1 MITASLVLYKT
12 KEEDLEKVIGC
23 VNNSIIKKLY
33 VIDNSPTDLLRELV
47 LHLSNKTEYIYGQGN
62 VGYGSANNIGIQN
75 SISCNADYHIVL
87 NPDIF
92 FEPSVISDLEM
103 FADQHQDVG
112 LLLPKVVYP
121 DGRLQ
126 YLCKLMPTPMDIF
139 GRRFIPLKYMK
150 KRNERYEMH
159 RMGYDKAWNCPILSG
174 CFMFMRVSVLKQSGL
189 FDDSFF
195 MYFEDFDLMRRIH
208 RVSKTVFFPDSTII
222 HDHAAEH
229 HTNRRLLK
237 ASIKS
242 AIQYFNKWGWI
253 FDSERRRVN
262 RHAFDVSNFIDDNRD
277 GKQGYFK
284 KTLFVKE

>member
-33 VIDNSPTDLLRELV
+33 VIDNSQTDSLRELV
-47 LHLSNKTEYIYGQGN
+47 LHFSNKTEYIYGQGN
-62 VGYGSANNIGIQN
+62 VGYGSAHNIGIQK
-75 SISCNADYHIVL
+75 SEGCKADYHIVL

-103 FADQHQDVG
+103 FANHHKDIG

-126 YLCKLMPTPMDIF
+126 YLCKLLPTPMDIF

-159 RMGYDKAWNCPILSG
+159 SMGYDKPWNCPILSG

-189 FDDSFF
+189 FDDRFF

-208 RVSKTVFFPDSTII
+208 RVSKTVFYPDSTII

-229 HTNRRLLK
+229 HTNKRLLK

-253 FDSERRRVN
+253 FDSERRCVN

-277 GKQGYFK
+277 GKQR
-284 KTLFVKE
+284 